1 MVQAPRELTD
11 AEREQVEQLYLALAQ
26 PREYDGIRTQIA
38 TQLGLPKALV
48 RKAVL
53 GLRAQRGMP
62 SWWEL
67 QAFPGSAADL
77 ERIHAAYEPLLPVP
91 PVGVHK
97 QIAEQLGLESHAV
110 YKGIRQLRAQMGLP
124 QFNPPEQHP
133 EHVMT
138 SAAGGR
144 RGRAGE
150 RGAKHGRVMRC
161 KLLHSD
167 SVVDQV

>member
-1 MVQAPRELTD
+1 VVQPPRELTD
-11 AEREQVEQLYLALAQ
+11 AEREQVEQLYMTLAQ

-38 TQLGLPKALV
+38 TQLGLPRSLV

-53 GLRAQRGMP
+53 ALRAQRDIP

-77 ERIHAAYEPLLPVP
+77 ERLRAAYEPLLPVP

-97 QIAEQLGLESHAV
+97 QIAEQLGLEPHAV
-110 YKGIRQLRAQMGLP
+110 YKGIRQIRAQMGLP

-133 EHVMT
+133 EHVT
-138 SAAGGR
+138 S
-144 RGRAGE
+144 
-150 RGAKHGRVMRC
+150 GAVGPA
-161 KLLHSD
+161 SAT
-167 SVVDQV
+167 QNTGA